1 MTETICVSSE
11 QEARLIR
18 SRGIKAETRF
28 TEMLRAYREWTG
40 QSIRDLA
47 AEIGIHH
54 SILARIMDGHTFEA
68 GAMSKIVVWLFGDTP
83 SRGERKERLQ
93 HNGCDSTTNEKTPS

>member
-1 MTETICVSSE
+1 MNAE
-11 QEARLIR
+11 QETQITQ
-18 SRGIKAETRF
+18 SRGIRAETRL

-54 SILARIMDGHTFEA
+54 SILSRIMDGHTFEA
-68 GAMSKIVVWLFGDTP
+68 GAMSKIMVWLFGDTP
-83 SRGERKERLQ
+83 SRGERRRIFTAQRL
-93 HNGCDSTTNEKTPS
+93 